1 MEKEKMIKTF
11 KEMDFNI
18 LCYLNEAVDEYVEN
32 LEKYNY
38 GIDKELIVLNEVLC
52 DSAMQRAKE
61 LINAEKELKEILSD
75 NENYSEATFDKDGVT
90 IKNNNFSILDK
101 NGNIIALLI

>member
-18 LCYLNEAVDEYVEN
+18 LCYLNEAIDEYVEN

-38 GIDKELIVLNEVLC
+38 VIDKELIVLNEVLC

-75 NENYSEATFDKDGVT
+75 NENYSEATFDK
-90 IKNNNFSILDK
+90 
-101 NGNIIALLI
+101 NGNIIVLLI